1 MQIII
6 KIYFKCS
13 IACCGK
19 YSVYYDYF
27 NKFFYV
33 DYVTFCGVLWG
44 VKKKLLFYM
53 KYLYLLLFLQQILC
67 NYD

>member
-13 IACCGK
+13 IVCCGK
-19 YSVYYDYF
+19 YSVCYDYF

-33 DYVTFCGVLWG
+33 DYVTFCGVLLHFVVFYG
-44 VKKKLLFYM
+44 ESKKNCCF
-53 KYLYLLLFLQQILC
+53 I
-67 NYD
+67 